1 MTTTSAHTRRRHRR
15 PALAMAVMLLAG
27 LFIAADNTA
36 IRAATPPVELV
47 SVMAPASGNST
58 NPSISGDGSLVGFDF
73 RDGFTEGQSSEV
85 RNRPVPK
92 TENMPLP
99 AGGGGVSR
107 TYLSRDGCQVGYV
120 ERNTP
125 LNDAVGAAP
134 YFGDAVYVLNRCTG
148 TPPKQIYAQ
157 SRSDVTRGVFLGP
170 LAISARGRYVAFGT
184 DGLGTGF
191 VVRVDRDGNGNGV
204 LDDSLPVAVS
214 SSPTNAFGP
223 VSLGDESATGK
234 VALTSAS
241 VVIRNPQVYLW
252 DPTKAA
258 NDPAR
263 LTLVSAADG
272 STTTVG
278 NLPGSQMPTMSP
290 DGRYV
295 AFASG
300 SVNLGGAPP
309 PKGSVQI
316 YVRDVITNHTALVT
330 RTAAGIGANLISVTP
345 SINADG
351 TQIAF
356 GTTST
361 DLLAPPVGGTFVLGG
376 TSHLSI
382 LVATSTSGLFSSVSF
397 DRVTLKPNGDA
408 VDPNSGDP
416 AQLAFMLLD
425 QPVISSNGRWVAFE
439 ASYNAEL
446 QSGGSSAAPTAD
458 TSPNVYVIGRPTT
471 ISVTPLDFGTV
482 ATGQT
487 PVLTATV
494 TNNGLSSFQPASISA
509 NGSFSVAAGGSCVLN
524 AWLSPGQSCTVVVQF
539 NASTAGPTA
548 GTLTLSESG
557 YAAISGQGSL
567 AGIGQ
572 GPTVIIVT
580 KPALS
585 ITPKP
590 ASFGTAVVGVPS
602 ATIDFVVTSIGTRSA
617 PISEVSITGA
627 NPADFVVVL
636 NSCAGGNIPPGF
648 GCGIS
653 VAFNPT
659 AGGVRTAV
667 LKAGSSKASAT
678 SALDGVG
685 IYQPKIRLLP
695 NVVARGEVTIAAGE
709 GFPIN
714 LGVQVHWEGS
724 SQIFSGTADANG
736 VVSIQIPVRPDENVG
751 PRNFIAL
758 GQAGLYDPITTTGL
772 IVDRSMQPPTSQN
785 PALPNFPSL
794 LIRG

>member
-1 MTTTSAHTRRRHRR
+1 MTTTSELTRHRHRR
-15 PALAMAVMLLAG
+15 PASAMAVVLLAG
-27 LFIAADNTA
+27 LFVAADNSAT
-36 IRAATPPVELV
+36 RAATPPVELV
-47 SVMAPASGNST
+47 SVMTPASGNST

-73 RDGFTEGQSSEV
+73 RDGFTEGQRSEV

-99 AGGGGVSR
+99 PVGSGVDR

-120 ERNTP
+120 GRGTP
-125 LNDAVGAAP
+125 LNDAVGVP
-134 YFGDAVYVLNRCTG
+134 QYFGDAVFVLNRCTG
-148 TPPKQIYAQ
+148 SAPKQIYAQ
-157 SRSDVTRGVFLGP
+157 SRIDANLPVSLGP
-170 LAISARGRYVAFGT
+170 LALSTRGRYVAFST
-184 DGLGTGF
+184 DGAGNGL
-191 VVRVDRDGNGNGV
+191 VIRVDRDGNANGA
-204 LDDSLPVAVS
+204 LDDSPAVVAS
-214 SSPTNAFGP
+214 SSPTRAYGP

-252 DPTKAA
+252 DPTKSVA
-258 NDPAR
+258 DPAR
-263 LTLVSAADG
+263 LTLVSAKDG
-272 STTTVG
+272 SPTTVG
-278 NLPGSQMPTMSP
+278 NSPGSQMPSMTP

-295 AFASG
+295 AFASA
-300 SVNLGGAPP
+300 SVNLGGPPP

-330 RTAAGIGANLISVTP
+330 RTAAGIGANRVSVTP

-356 GTTST
+356 GTEST
-361 DLLAPPVGGTFVLGG
+361 DLLAPPVRGVFAAGA
-376 TSHLSI
+376 TSRLNI

-408 VDPNSGDP
+408 VDPNNGDP
-416 AQLAFMLLD
+416 AQLAFMSLE
-425 QPVISSNGRWVAFE
+425 QPVISSNGRWVAFT
-439 ASYNAEL
+439 AGFNAEL
-446 QSGGSSAAPTAD
+446 QSGGSSAAAGAD
-458 TSPNVYVIGRPTT
+458 TTPNIYVIGRPTT

-494 TNNGLSSFQPASISA
+494 TNNGLSSFQPASITA
-509 NGSFSVAAGGSCVLN
+509 DGSFSVAAGGSCVLN
-524 AWLSPGQSCTVVVQF
+524 AWLSPGQSCTVVVQY

-548 GTLTLSESG
+548 GTLILSESG

-572 GPTVIIVT
+572 DPTVIIVT

-617 PISEVSITGA
+617 PISDVSITGA
-627 NPADFVVVL
+627 NPSDFVVVL

-685 IYQPKIRLLP
+685 IYQPTIRLLP
-695 NVVARGEVTIAAGE
+695 NVVALGEVTIAAGA

-714 LGVQVHWEGS
+714 LGVQVQWEGGS
-724 SQIFSGTADANG
+724 EIFSGTADANG

-758 GQAGLYDPITTTGL
+758 GQAGLYDPVTTTGL
-772 IVDRSMQPPTSQN
+772 IVDTSMQPPTSQN

-794 LIRG
+794 LMRG